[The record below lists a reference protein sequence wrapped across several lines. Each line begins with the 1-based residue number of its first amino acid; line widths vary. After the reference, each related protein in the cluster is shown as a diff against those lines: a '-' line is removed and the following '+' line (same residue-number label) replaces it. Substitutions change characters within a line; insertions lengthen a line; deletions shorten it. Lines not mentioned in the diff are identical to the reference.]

1 MQSHIILTILNEMK
15 LLEHELLGY
24 PRFIIYQQ
32 KNLFR
37 FTIDSMLLAGFVNL
51 KRNVK
56 NIIDLGT
63 GNGVI
68 PIYLTLKTNAKIY
81 GVEIQTETFELG
93 VKSVK
98 RNKLDSQITLINN
111 DLKNSPEFF
120 KNKKFEVVTCN
131 PPYFKYT
138 KSSNIN
144 KNDYLTIARH
154 EVLTNIEEIIKTSFS
169 LLKDKGSL
177 FLIHRPERLVEIITL
192 MRELKVEPKKI
203 RFVYPQMDKRANHVL
218 IEGVKNAK
226 PGSLKILNPL
236 YIYQDG
242 KLTEE
247 VLNIYNF
254 GREEYASE

>member
-1 MQSHIILTILNEMK
+1 MK
-15 LLEHELLGY
+15 PLEHELLGY

-32 KNLFR
+32 KNFFR
-37 FTIDSMLLAGFVNL
+37 FTIDSMLLAGFVEI

-68 PIYLTLKTNAKIY
+68 PIYLTLKTKANIY
-81 GVEIQTETFELG
+81 GVEIQKETYELG

-98 RNKLDSQITLINN
+98 KNHLDSQITLFND
-111 DLKNSPEFF
+111 DLKNTPKIFLD
-120 KNKKFEVVTCN
+120 KNFDIVTCN

-154 EVLTNIEEIIKTSFS
+154 EVLTNIKEIISVSYK

-192 MRELKVEPKKI
+192 MRKLKVEPKRI
-203 RFVYPQMDKRANHVL
+203 RFVYPDQDKKANHIL
-218 IEGVKNAK
+218 IEGVKNAR
-226 PGSLKILNPL
+226 PGSLKVLNPL
-236 YIYQDG
+236 YIYQDE

-247 VLNIYNF
+247 ILNIYNF
-254 GREEYASE
+254 GRKEHASK

>member
-1 MQSHIILTILNEMK
+1 MRKLTALKTSRKMK

-32 KNLFR
+32 KDLFR
-37 FTIDSMLLAGFVNL
+37 FTIDSMLLAGFVEI
-51 KRNVK
+51 KKNVK

-68 PIYLTLKTNAKIY
+68 PIYLTLKTNANIY
-81 GVEIQTETFELG
+81 GVEIQKETYDLG
-93 VKSVK
+93 VMSV
-98 RNKLDSQITLINN
+98 NKNQLESQITLIND
-111 DLKNSPEFF
+111 DLKNAPKIFQDKS
-120 KNKKFEVVTCN
+120 FEIVTCN
-131 PPYFKYT
+131 PPYFKYL

-154 EVLTNIEEIIKTSFS
+154 EVLTNLEEILKTSYK

-192 MRELKVEPKKI
+192 MRQFKLEPKKI
-203 RFVYPQMDKRANHVL
+203 RFVYPKMDKKANHVL

-226 PGSLKILNPL
+226 PGSLKVLNPL

-247 VLNIYNF
+247 VLSIYNF
-254 GREEYASE
+254 GSEEDAFK